1 MATPSTASL
10 VQERLGATR
19 AGAYDLSCACAGFV
33 YALSQVA
40 AQAHAGLLRAAL
52 VVGAETL
59 SRFVDW
65 DDRDTAVLFGDG
77 AGAVVVEADALPRAS
92 LLAFEL
98 GSDGSGALD
107 LHLPARC
114 GRSLQMNGAA
124 VFRFAG
130 RTIVESTRRVLDH
143 SGLQTQDVDWFVT
156 HQANQRILDYA
167 VTKLGIPPQRVLHN
181 LDRYGNTSA
190 ASIPLVL
197 AEAAQTGKLRA
208 GDRVLMVG
216 YGAGL
221 AWGSCLMEWG
231 SSTTRNGGSR

>member
-1 MATPSTASL
+1 
-10 VQERLGATR
+10 VKEIRE
-19 AGAYDLSCACAGFV
+19 
-33 YALSQVA
+33 
-40 AQAHAGLLRAAL
+40 LRAIL
-52 VVGAETL
+52 
-59 SRFVDW
+59 
-65 DDRDTAVLFGDG
+65 
-77 AGAVVVEADALPRAS
+77 AD
-92 LLAFEL
+92 E
-98 GSDGSGALD
+98 
-107 LHLPARC
+107 
-114 GRSLQMNGAA
+114 Q
-124 VFRFAG
+124 
-130 RTIVESTRRVLDH
+130 RVLDH